1 MQGDS
6 VLLDQMV
13 DTSGVRDG
21 CPADNAVDLLALFH
35 KELCQIGTILTGD
48 TGNQCNFR
56 HILTSTF
63 LLSLQS
69 SAWFSYDTVYY
80 FNES

>member
-1 MQGDS
+1 MQSDG

-13 DTSGVRDG
+13 DTGGVGDG
-21 CPADNAVDLLALFH
+21 CPADDAVDLVALLQ

-56 HILTSTF
+56 HILTSTY
-63 LLSLQS
+63 LQLFIYEVIHLKF
-69 SAWFSYDTVYY
+69 SAP
-80 FNES
+80 E